1 MSQLRRQT
9 DLLGHC
15 DARLREAPVTDA
27 DKPGAQAPGRFEAL
41 ALPHLDAAYNL
52 ARWLSG
58 SASDADDIVQE
69 AYLRALR
76 FFDGF
81 RGENARAWLL
91 AIVRNTWLTEWRR
104 RSDAADGTPFD
115 EATHGLHGDASLPG
129 WDDTGPGDPE
139 MLAVRRDERAL
150 VRDAL
155 ATLPVVFREVLVL
168 REMEDMSYREI
179 ETIVGVPAGT
189 VMSRLARGRQ
199 MLAAAVRAAQDAA
212 HKPAAVTSN
221 EPNVP
226 NAPSAQITHL
236 ARLPL
241 DGTTRGG
248 RDE

>member
-1 MSQLRRQT
+1 MS
-9 DLLGHC
+9 
-15 DARLREAPVTDA
+15 DAE
-27 DKPGAQAPGRFEAL
+27 KPDAQAAGRFEAL

-115 EATHGLHGDASLPG
+115 EASHGLYDERLPG
-129 WDDTGPGDPE
+129 WDETSPGDPE
-139 MLAVRRDERAL
+139 MLAVRRDECAL
-150 VRDAL
+150 VREAL
-155 ATLPVVFREVLVL
+155 ASLPVVFREVLVL
-168 REMEDMSYREI
+168 REIEDMSYREI

-199 MLAAAVRAAQDAA
+199 MLAAAVRAAQMSATSATSAA
-212 HKPAAVTSN
+212 SATS
-221 EPNVP
+221 
-226 NAPSAQITHL
+226 ATSSAQVT
-236 ARLPL
+236 RLPL
-241 DGTTRGG
+241 GGTIRGG
-248 RDE
+248 HDE

>member
-1 MSQLRRQT
+1 MSDAPNT
-9 DLLGHC
+9 DLPDPSDSLNPSDGR
-15 DARLREAPVTDA
+15 AANPA
-27 DKPGAQAPGRFEAL
+27 GRFEAL

-115 EATHGLHGDASLPG
+115 ETLHGLHGDTRLPG
-129 WDDTGPGDPE
+129 WDDASGTDPE
-139 MLAVRRDERAL
+139 LMAVRRDDCAM

-155 ATLPVVFREVLVL
+155 AALPVVFREVLVL
-168 REMEDMSYREI
+168 REMEDLSYREI
-179 ETIVGVPAGT
+179 ETILGVPAGT
-189 VMSRLARGRQ
+189 VMSRLARGRH
-199 MLAAAVRAAQDAA
+199 MLAAAVRAKQDAGR
-212 HKPAAVTSN
+212 AAASRSTAQVT
-221 EPNVP
+221 
-226 NAPSAQITHL
+226 
-236 ARLPL
+236 RLPL
-241 DGTTRGG
+241 GGNPRGG
-248 RDE
+248 RDEQA

>member
-1 MSQLRRQT
+1 M
-9 DLLGHC
+9 
-15 DARLREAPVTDA
+15 PVTDA
-27 DKPGAQAPGRFEAL
+27 DPSGAAASGRFEAL

-115 EATHGLHGDASLPG
+115 ESTHGLHGEGHLPG
-129 WDDTGPGDPE
+129 WDDAAPGDPE
-139 MLAVRRDERAL
+139 MLAVRRDECAL

-155 ATLPVVFREVLVL
+155 ATLPVVYREVLVL

-199 MLAAAVRAAQDAA
+199 MLAAAVLAARATRGGQETPTSGDARS
-212 HKPAAVTSN
+212 T
-221 EPNVP
+221 
-226 NAPSAQITHL
+226 SAQVTPL
-236 ARLPL
+236 ARHTRLPL
-241 DGTTRGG
+241 DGTRRGG

>member
-1 MSQLRRQT
+1 
-9 DLLGHC
+9 
-15 DARLREAPVTDA
+15 VTDA
-27 DKPGAQAPGRFEAL
+27 EKNGAQASGRFEAL

-115 EATHGLHGDASLPG
+115 ESTHALHGEASLPG
-129 WDDTGPGDPE
+129 WDDTSSGDPE
-139 MLAVRRDERAL
+139 MLAVRRDECAL

-168 REMEDMSYREI
+168 REMEDLSYREI

-212 HKPAAVTSN
+212 RTNPAAAS
-221 EPNVP
+221 NVP
-226 NAPSAQITHL
+226 HGTHAPSAQITRL
-236 ARLPL
+236 TRLPL
-241 DGTTRGG
+241 NGTTRGG
-248 RDE
+248 HDE

>member
-1 MSQLRRQT
+1 MGASTPRWRRQT
-9 DLLGHC
+9 DSLGHC
-15 DARLREAPVTDA
+15 VARPRETPVTDA
-27 DKPGAQAPGRFEAL
+27 EKPGAQASGRFEAL

-115 EATHGLHGDASLPG
+115 ETTHGLHGDASLPG
-129 WDDTGPGDPE
+129 WDDTSPGDPE
-139 MLAVRRDERAL
+139 MLAVRRDECAL

-168 REMEDMSYREI
+168 REMEDLSYREI

-212 HKPAAVTSN
+212 HTNTTATSA
-221 EPNVP
+221 
-226 NAPSAQITHL
+226 APSAQITRL
-236 ARLPL
+236 TRLPL

>member
-1 MSQLRRQT
+1 MT
-9 DLLGHC
+9 DPDKS
-15 DARLREAPVTDA
+15 DAPAS
-27 DKPGAQAPGRFEAL
+27 GRFEAL

-115 EATHGLHGDASLPG
+115 EAAQRAQDEVRLPG
-129 WDDTGPGDPE
+129 WDDAAPGDPQT
-139 MLAVRRDERAL
+139 LALRRDECAL

-189 VMSRLARGRQ
+189 VMSRLARARQ
-199 MLAAAVRAAQDAA
+199 MLATAVLAARDKSVAAS
-212 HKPAAVTSN
+212 PLT
-221 EPNVP
+221 
-226 NAPSAQITHL
+226 SAQVTRL
-236 ARLPL
+236 TRLPM
-241 DGTTRGG
+241 DGTSAGG
-248 RDE
+248 HDEQA

>member
-1 MSQLRRQT
+1 MT
-9 DLLGHC
+9 D
-15 DARLREAPVTDA
+15 T

-115 EATHGLHGDASLPG
+115 EAAHGLHDDARLPG
-129 WDDTGPGDPE
+129 WDDALAGDPE
-139 MLAVRRDERAL
+139 RLAVRRDEGAL
-150 VRDAL
+150 VREAL

-168 REMEDMSYREI
+168 REMEDLSYREI

-189 VMSRLARGRQ
+189 VMSRLARGRR
-199 MLAAAVRAAQDAA
+199 MLADAVRVAQEARRASAAAGA
-212 HKPAAVTSN
+212 
-221 EPNVP
+221 
-226 NAPSAQITHL
+226 SAQVTRL
-236 ARLPL
+236 ARSNGLSS

>member
-1 MSQLRRQT
+1 M
-9 DLLGHC
+9 
-15 DARLREAPVTDA
+15 TDA
-27 DKPGAQAPGRFEAL
+27 EKPGAKAPGRFEAL

-69 AYLRALR
+69 AFLRALR

-104 RSDAADGTPFD
+104 RSDAADATPFD
-115 EATHGLHGDASLPG
+115 EATHGLHDEVRLPG
-129 WDDTGPGDPE
+129 WDDAAPGDPE
-139 MLAVRRDERAL
+139 LLAVRRDECAL
-150 VRDAL
+150 VREAL

-199 MLAAAVRAAQDAA
+199 MLAAAVRAAQDAR
-212 HKPAAVTSN
+212 TSGASN
-221 EPNVP
+221 PSP
-226 NAPSAQITHL
+226 QAPSAQVTRL
-236 ARLPL
+236 TRLPA

>member
-1 MSQLRRQT
+1 M
-9 DLLGHC
+9 
-15 DARLREAPVTDA
+15 TDA
-27 DKPGAQAPGRFEAL
+27 EKPGAQASGRFATL

-115 EATHGLHGDASLPG
+115 ETAHGLHGDARLPG
-129 WDDTGPGDPE
+129 WDDAAPGDPE
-139 MLAVRRDERAL
+139 MLAVRRDECAL
-150 VRDAL
+150 VREAL
-155 ATLPVVFREVLVL
+155 ATLPIVFREVLVL

-212 HKPAAVTSN
+212 QANTAA
-221 EPNVP
+221 
-226 NAPSAQITHL
+226 APTQVARLT
-236 ARLPL
+236 RLPL

>member
-1 MSQLRRQT
+1 M
-9 DLLGHC
+9 
-15 DARLREAPVTDA
+15 TDA
-27 DKPGAQAPGRFEAL
+27 DKPDAQASGRFEAL

-115 EATHGLHGDASLPG
+115 EAAQRAHDDVRLPG
-129 WDDTGPGDPE
+129 WDDALSGDPE
-139 MLAVRRDERAL
+139 MLALRRDECAL

-155 ATLPVVFREVLVL
+155 ATLPVLYREVLVL

-189 VMSRLARGRQ
+189 VMSRLARARQ
-199 MLAAAVRAAQDAA
+199 MLATAVLAARDKSVA
-212 HKPAAVTSN
+212 
-221 EPNVP
+221 
-226 NAPSAQITHL
+226 APSSASAQVTRL

-241 DGTTRGG
+241 DGTSGG
-248 RDE
+248 AHDE

>member
-1 MSQLRRQT
+1 M
-9 DLLGHC
+9 
-15 DARLREAPVTDA
+15 TDA
-27 DKPGAQAPGRFEAL
+27 DKSGAQASGRFEAL

-104 RSDAADGTPFD
+104 RSDATDSTSFD
-115 EATHGLHGDASLPG
+115 EAVQGLYEDVRLPG
-129 WDDTGPGDPE
+129 WDDASPGDPE
-139 MLAVRRDERAL
+139 RLAVRRDECAL
-150 VRDAL
+150 VREAL

-189 VMSRLARGRQ
+189 VMSRLARGRR
-199 MLAAAVRAAQDAA
+199 MLAAAVLAARD
-212 HKPAAVTSN
+212 KPAERPPSSSSSSSSSS
-221 EPNVP
+221 
-226 NAPSAQITHL
+226 SAQVTRL
-236 ARLPL
+236 ARHAGLPH
-241 DGTTRGG
+241 DGTPRGE

>member
-1 MSQLRRQT
+1 MS
-9 DLLGHC
+9 
-15 DARLREAPVTDA
+15 DAE
-27 DKPGAQAPGRFEAL
+27 KPGAQASGRFETL

-69 AYLRALR
+69 AFLRALR

-81 RGENARAWLL
+81 RGESARAWLL

-104 RSDAADGTPFD
+104 RSDAADGTAFD
-115 EATHGLHGDASLPG
+115 EATHGLHGDAWLPG
-129 WDDTGPGDPE
+129 WDDTAPGDPE
-139 MLAVRRDERAL
+139 MLAVRRDECAL

-179 ETIVGVPAGT
+179 ETILGVPAGT

-199 MLAAAVRAAQDAA
+199 MLAIAVRAAQDAA
-212 HKPAAVTSN
+212 HKNTAAT
-221 EPNVP
+221 P
-226 NAPSAQITHL
+226 NAPSAQIT
-236 ARLPL
+236 RLTRQPL

>member
-1 MSQLRRQT
+1 MS
-9 DLLGHC
+9 
-15 DARLREAPVTDA
+15 DAEIT
-27 DKPGAQAPGRFEAL
+27 GAQASGRFEAL

-69 AYLRALR
+69 AFLRALR

-81 RGENARAWLL
+81 RGESARAWLL

-115 EATHGLHGDASLPG
+115 EATHGLHGDAWLPG
-129 WDDTGPGDPE
+129 WDDTTPGDPE
-139 MLAVRRDERAL
+139 MLAVRRDECAL

-155 ATLPVVFREVLVL
+155 AALPVVFREVLVL

-179 ETIVGVPAGT
+179 ETILGVPAGT

-199 MLAAAVRAAQDAA
+199 MLAIAVRAAQDAA
-212 HKPAAVTSN
+212 HKNTAAT
-221 EPNVP
+221 P
-226 NAPSAQITHL
+226 NAPSAQIT
-236 ARLPL
+236 RLTRQPL
-241 DGTTRGG
+241 DGTTQGG

>member
-1 MSQLRRQT
+1 M
-9 DLLGHC
+9 
-15 DARLREAPVTDA
+15 TDA
-27 DKPGAQAPGRFEAL
+27 QTPGAHASGRFEAL

-91 AIVRNTWLTEWRR
+91 AIVRNTWMTEWRR

-115 EATHGLHGDASLPG
+115 EAMHGLHEADRLPG
-129 WDDTGPGDPE
+129 WDDASAGDPE
-139 MLAVRRDERAL
+139 MLAVRRDECAL
-150 VRDAL
+150 VREAL
-155 ATLPVVFREVLVL
+155 ASLPVVFREVLVL

-199 MLAAAVRAAQDAA
+199 MLAATLRAAQVGGAG
-212 HKPAAVTSN
+212 
-221 EPNVP
+221 
-226 NAPSAQITHL
+226 APSSSSSSPSSSSAQVTRL
-236 ARLPL
+236 TRLPL
-241 DGTTRGG
+241 DGTTQGG